1 MMGRTDCGSG
11 DGITVHVLTT
21 VSMVMVEMLVT
32 VLVTR
37 LLLW

>member
-1 MMGRTDCGSG
+1 MGRTDCGGVDS
-11 DGITVHVLTT
+11 ITVHVLTI
-21 VSMVMVEMLVT
+21 VRMVMVEMLVT